1 MNFKRVE
8 WIFFIAFIM
17 LDFFL
22 VSSYFRQGPIMDA
35 VANHPE
41 NTTVSVL
48 KSMRDDQITVGTTSN
63 KTGIGYYVASPNS
76 DDLKSK
82 AGQLRYQTWD
92 TNGSLL
98 NSTFATMI
106 KAGKNPQ
113 KELKTVIDDPNQ
125 IIDGKDYQYSKSLST
140 KDTIVYSQV
149 INGRPFDDANGQIR
163 FRVKNGYVQGYT
175 QGHLSKLQT
184 LRGGRKILSQKRA
197 LIWLYQYNKLPSNS
211 TIEDSHLAYSKMLT
225 VNGNTIFIPTWVFAI
240 KNNASETVIYR
251 RINAFTGAV
260 MDDSG
265 N

>member
-1 MNFKRVE
+1 
-8 WIFFIAFIM
+8 M

-63 KTGIGYYVASPNS
+63 KTGIGYYVASPDN
-76 DDLKSK
+76 DDLKGK
-82 AGQLRYQTWD
+82 ANQLHYQTWSMD
-92 TNGSLL
+92 GSLL
-98 NSTFATMI
+98 NATFATMI
-106 KAGKNPQ
+106 KVGKHPQ
-113 KELKTVIDDPNQ
+113 KALKGIVNDPNQ
-125 IIDGKDYQYSKSLST
+125 MIDGKDYQYDGSLST
-140 KDTIVYSQV
+140 KDTIVYSQM
-149 INGRPFDDANGQIR
+149 INGKPFDDNSGQIR
-163 FRVKNGYVQGYT
+163 FHLKNGYIQGYT

-211 TIEDSHLAYSKMLT
+211 TVEGSHLAYSKMLT

-260 MDDSG
+260 MDDS
-265 N
+265 NN